1 MSHYLKA
8 FGEVYSGDW
17 RMSQVA
23 IKVVKPQGMS
33 ASQLEDF
40 KAEIHIMKNMRPHP
54 NLIQVKATLE
64 KTNEI

>member
-1 MSHYLKA
+1 M
-8 FGEVYSGDW
+8 GDW

-23 IKVVKPQGMS
+23 IKVVKPQSMS

-54 NLIQVKATLE
+54 NLIQVRIFQEFSYVLATRWS
-64 KTNEI
+64 NFRYC